1 MKKQLVGRLLFLL
14 VNIVVNAYILSTG
27 GLSFDYSRFIVLF
40 NAAMI
45 MVIYLV
51 DFSIVKAQRRRIA
64 SEIGEGLIA
73 LHRHER

>member
-1 MKKQLVGRLLFLL
+1 MKKQLVRRLLFLL
-14 VNIVVNAYILSTG
+14 VNIVVNAYILYIG

-64 SEIGEGLIA
+64 FEIGEGLIA